1 MGRNSPF
8 RDCFLSR
15 LHVLAEVVERAD
27 QAAAQQV
34 LVHLGLPHD
43 QAVGRLAGHGQRVVR
58 FVALLGAGAQDPQQL
73 WERATGLKTNKI
85 MQSVQVAAQ
94 PQVVRTCSHQAVQ
107 LHSIKHSLNH
117 WNFTKVK

>member
-1 MGRNSPF
+1 M
-8 RDCFLSR
+8 
-15 LHVLAEVVERAD
+15 AEVVERAD

-73 WERATGLKTNKI
+73 WQRATGLKKIIII
-85 MQSVQVAAQ
+85 MQSVRVAAQ
-94 PQVVRTCSHQAVQ
+94 QQVVRTCSHQAVR
-107 LHSIKHSLNH
+107 LLSTKHFLNH